1 MGIETKPLLPLAFEV
16 LKAIEAADLHEN
28 ALDAICAA
36 LKLGRGWRT
45 VLSGSIFLTFWLNL
59 RFPSDI
65 EYTLSCRERVL
76 LPCTCF
82 ELSAVWCIILTVVMV
97 LSP

>member
-1 MGIETKPLLPLAFEV
+1 MGIETTPLLPLVFEV
-16 LKAIEAADLHEN
+16 LKTIEAADLHEN

-36 LKLGRGWRT
+36 LKLGQTQMRVAHGT
-45 VLSGSIFLTFWLNL
+45 CWLNL
-59 RFPSDI
+59 RFPSDM
-65 EYTLSCRERVL
+65 EYALSCRERVL